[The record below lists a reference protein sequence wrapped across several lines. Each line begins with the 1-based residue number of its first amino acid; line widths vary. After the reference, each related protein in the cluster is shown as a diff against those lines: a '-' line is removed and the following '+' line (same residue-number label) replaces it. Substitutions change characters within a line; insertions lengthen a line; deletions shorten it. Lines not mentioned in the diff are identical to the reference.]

1 MKIKSGDEVIVV
13 SGKYKGTTGKV
24 SKAFPKV
31 NKVVIEG
38 VNLRIKHQKPTAGN
52 PEGKKVE
59 IYAPIDVS
67 NVMILDPKEKKPT
80 RIGYKVVDGKKVRV
94 TKKSGT
100 VID

>member
-38 VNLRIKHQKPTAGN
+38 VNLRTKHQKPTAGN
-52 PEGKKVE
+52 PEGKK
-59 IYAPIDVS
+59 S
-67 NVMILDPKEKKPT
+67 
-80 RIGYKVVDGKKVRV
+80 
-94 TKKSGT
+94 
-100 VID
+100 

>member
-38 VNLRIKHQKPTAGN
+38 VNLRTKHQTPTAGN

>member
-38 VNLRIKHQKPTAGN
+38 VNLRTKHQKPTAGN
-52 PEGKKVE
+52 SEGKKVE

>member
-38 VNLRIKHQKPTAGN
+38 VNLRTKHQKPTVGN

>member
-38 VNLRIKHQKPTAGN
+38 VNLRTKHQKPTAGN

-67 NVMILDPKEKKPT
+67 NVMILDPKERSQQELVTKLLMAKKFVSQ
-80 RIGYKVVDGKKVRV
+80 RRV
-94 TKKSGT
+94 TQ
-100 VID
+100 

>member
-38 VNLRIKHQKPTAGN
+38 VNLRTKHQKPTAGN

-59 IYAPIDVS
+59 IYAPINVS